1 MNAATEAQVRAARP
15 GESSWVSANAGSGK
29 TRVLTDRVARLLLS
43 GADPQKVLCLTYTK
57 AAAAEMQNRLFR
69 TLGAWAMLPD
79 DDLRAALDALGEPGA
94 TLPETRLDLARTL
107 FARALET
114 PGGLKIQTIH
124 AFCDSLLRRF
134 PLEAGVAPQFAV
146 LEDRQARALRE
157 DVLEDIAER
166 EPAVVESLA
175 RHFTGDE
182 PDRLLEDVG
191 RHREA
196 FARDFDAQ
204 ALASAFGID
213 PDLSVEDLHDAVM
226 SPGTEDLLA
235 ALVPV
240 LGASGPNDVK
250 AAAKIAAA
258 LTALDADTR
267 LVLLESVLLTHG
279 GQAPFT
285 AKIGSLPTKA
295 VRASH
300 PILTEGL
307 EALMTRVE
315 QARPKRL
322 AIGAL
327 ARSAALHGFARSYL
341 AEYDQR
347 KRALGLLDFDDL
359 IARAVLLLGRPETAA
374 WVLWRL
380 DGGLDHI
387 LVDEAQDTSPAQWKV
402 VQAISDEFFAGAGAR
417 TIDRT
422 IFVVGDEKQSIYSFQ
437 GADPAA
443 FGDMKAHFAAMI
455 EGLGAELQRCDLLHS
470 FRSAPPVL
478 ALVDAVF
485 SGPAGAGLSAG
496 ISHRAIDPA
505 MPGRVELWP
514 FFEKTKAPDESAWD
528 DPVDAPP
535 PDDPVAELAGRIAA
549 RIAGWLADGTLLPR
563 KDGDRPIR
571 AGDVMILVQRRGPLF
586 NAVIRALKQAAVP
599 VAGAD
604 VLRVGAEL
612 AVKDLL
618 AALRVAATP
627 GDDLSL
633 AALLRSPLG
642 GLTETELFDLA
653 HGREGTL
660 WQALR
665 AAPTARCRPALDL
678 VSDLMGQ
685 ADFLRPFELLERVL
699 IRHDGRRR
707 LVARL
712 GREAEDGIDALL
724 DQALAYESVEA
735 PSVTGFLGW
744 IDRDD
749 VKVKRRTDDA
759 ADQVRVMTV
768 HGAKGL
774 ESPIV
779 ILPDTGD
786 RQEGANPP
794 NVLRLGDGQAIWKS
808 RKDAAPPVEM
818 EAERA
823 RRHLVREEQ
832 RRLLYVA
839 LTRAESWLIVCGA
852 GRLPNDGGDSWYR
865 LVSDAMAGLATERQA
880 CPEGEL
886 CVLAD
891 NWRDGVA
898 ASPTK
903 TIAAGPALPDW
914 ARLAAAARPDARP
927 RAVSP
932 SGLGGAHALAGA
944 GAAETEA
951 EARARGDALHL
962 LLETLPARPRSDW
975 AALGERLLPGRA
987 DLHELLD
994 EAEDVI
1000 SEPALAGIFDG
1011 SALAEV
1017 DLSAEVAAL
1026 GGLRV
1031 AGRIDRLVVRE
1042 DRVLALDFKS
1052 NRTVPERPEDVPE
1065 GILRQMGA
1073 YRAALGAIWTDR
1085 RVEVAVIWTRTA
1097 RVMPLSDALVD
1108 AALARA
1114 ADLDP
1119 GGARP

>member
-1 MNAATEAQVRAARP
+1 MGAERVILTRALRDAEAPTVASRWLMRLENLLRGLGPEGQAALEASRDRGAAWLAMAPLVDLPDTPATPARRPEPRPPVEARPDGLSVTQIETLVRDPYAIYARKVLGLRPLEPVGRKSDAMARGSAIHSALETFVRENMDALPEDAETAYFAALRSALHEAAPSSAVRAWWTARLGRASEWFLEGERERRLRGRPVALEVKGERPLTGLHRTFRVTAKADRIDAANDGRYGFYDYKSGNVPSEKEVKAFHLQLPLEAAIAEAGGFDGLPAAGAFRLELIGLGAQATRRVDADPHAVAVTWARLHKLIRYYLDPANGFTARLRPQKISFESEYDHLSRKGEWSDGEPPEGEHVNAATEAQVRAARP

-196 FARDFDAQ
+196 FARDFDAE
-204 ALASAFGID
+204 ALAAAFGID

-258 LTALDADTR
+258 LTASDADTR

-285 AKIGSLPTKA
+285 AKIGTLPTKA

-315 QARPKRL
+315 AGAAEAARDRSARAFRRAAWFRPVVSRGIRPAQTGAGPARFRRPDRARGAAARSSRDRGLGPLAAGRRARPHPGRR
-322 AIGAL
+322 GAGHEPGAMEGRPGDL
-327 ARSAALHGFARSYL
+327 GRVFRGGGRADDRPYHFRRRRRETVDLQLSRRGPGGLRGHEGAFRRDDRRARARSFSAATCCIPSARRHRFSRWSTL
-341 AEYDQR
+341 
-347 KRALGLLDFDDL
+347 
-359 IARAVLLLGRPETAA
+359 
-374 WVLWRL
+374 
-380 DGGLDHI
+380 
-387 LVDEAQDTSPAQWKV
+387 
-402 VQAISDEFFAGAGAR
+402 FFPVR
-417 TIDRT
+417 
-422 IFVVGDEKQSIYSFQ
+422 
-437 GADPAA
+437 
-443 FGDMKAHFAAMI
+443 
-455 EGLGAELQRCDLLHS
+455 
-470 FRSAPPVL
+470 PVL
-478 ALVDAVF
+478 ASPPA
-485 SGPAGAGLSAG
+485 SATARSIRPCPAGWS
-496 ISHRAIDPA
+496 S
-505 MPGRVELWP
+505 GRFSRKP
-514 FFEKTKAPDESAWD
+514 DAPDESAWD

-535 PDDPVAELAGRIAA
+535 PDDPVAELAGGIAA

-586 NAVIRALKQAAVP
+586 HAVIRALKQAAVP

-653 HGREGTL
+653 HGRDGNLVAGAAGRADGAMPTCPRSRVRSDGPGGFP
-660 WQALR
+660 AAVRTARTRADPARR
-665 AAPTARCRPALDL
+665 AAASGGAAGPGGGGRHRRAPRP
-678 VSDLMGQ
+678 
-685 ADFLRPFELLERVL
+685 
-699 IRHDGRRR
+699 
-707 LVARL
+707 
-712 GREAEDGIDALL
+712 
-724 DQALAYESVEA
+724 
-735 PSVTGFLGW
+735 
-744 IDRDD
+744 
-749 VKVKRRTDDA
+749 
-759 ADQVRVMTV
+759 
-768 HGAKGL
+768 
-774 ESPIV
+774 
-779 ILPDTGD
+779 
-786 RQEGANPP
+786 
-794 NVLRLGDGQAIWKS
+794 
-808 RKDAAPPVEM
+808 
-818 EAERA
+818 
-823 RRHLVREEQ
+823 
-832 RRLLYVA
+832 
-839 LTRAESWLIVCGA
+839 GA
-852 GRLPNDGGDSWYR
+852 GLRERRG
-865 LVSDAMAGLATERQA
+865 TE
-880 CPEGEL
+880 
-886 CVLAD
+886 
-891 NWRDGVA
+891 RDGV
-898 ASPTK
+898 P
-903 TIAAGPALPDW
+903 
-914 ARLAAAARPDARP
+914 RLDRP
-927 RAVSP
+927 
-932 SGLGGAHALAGA
+932 
-944 GAAETEA
+944 
-951 EARARGDALHL
+951 
-962 LLETLPARPRSDW
+962 
-975 AALGERLLPGRA
+975 
-987 DLHELLD
+987 
-994 EAEDVI
+994 
-1000 SEPALAGIFDG
+1000 
-1011 SALAEV
+1011 
-1017 DLSAEVAAL
+1017 
-1026 GGLRV
+1026 
-1031 AGRIDRLVVRE
+1031 
-1042 DRVLALDFKS
+1042 
-1052 NRTVPERPEDVPE
+1052 
-1065 GILRQMGA
+1065 
-1073 YRAALGAIWTDR
+1073 
-1085 RVEVAVIWTRTA
+1085 
-1097 RVMPLSDALVD
+1097 
-1108 AALARA
+1108 
-1114 ADLDP
+1114 
-1119 GGARP
+1119 